1 MPVPH
6 DKQPDQIRIIASL
19 AAECHLPIGEMA
31 ALYEHEREVLA
42 RGAHNTKFL
51 HIFATRR
58 VLEVLRLRGLDQA
71 NSAPLEPVLHAGPP

>member
-31 ALYEHEREVLA
+31 TLYEHERAALA
-42 RGAHNTKFL
+42 QGAHNTKFL

-58 VLEVLRLRGLDQA
+58 VLEVLRLRGLDKA
-71 NSAPLEPVLHAGPP
+71 NSPPSEAVPLAGRP